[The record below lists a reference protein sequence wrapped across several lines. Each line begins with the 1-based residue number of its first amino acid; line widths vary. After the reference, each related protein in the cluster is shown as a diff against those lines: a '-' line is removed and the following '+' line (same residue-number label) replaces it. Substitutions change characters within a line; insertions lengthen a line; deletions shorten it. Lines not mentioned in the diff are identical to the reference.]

1 MIGRD
6 KKEEEPRCSS
16 GGDVGGEGSVA
27 VSVAK
32 LSSFGGVLVVAGGGS
47 KLGAVR
53 MVFGRTMG
61 VSDENNG
68 VGVRLIR
75 YVAVKIASPQKRL
88 GPLSL
93 RMILILVENWVSTRF
108 TKLGHDYGSIQGY
121 AFLRFRQYSMK
132 LKPDAEN
139 WSLWMA
145 MVEKQPSVAI
155 SAFLRPTSFIN
166 GVVHLFSQR
175 STVDYG
181 LPPSIPHF
189 QRREKVS
196 PNELDLGLG
205 STVCTS
211 LAARNVFSVSHSQ
224 TSSNISRVVPLL
236 GSSTGEI
243 TNFSNKEEVIQE
255 ARQVPPPKEPD
266 KALFCQKK
274 GIQWDNDFNGWVN
287 MSPASTFV
295 MALNEDKVFDEI
307 AKRWS
312 KVTKVPFGTWDGT
325 GRNTVG

>member
-1 MIGRD
+1 
-6 KKEEEPRCSS
+6 
-16 GGDVGGEGSVA
+16 
-27 VSVAK
+27 
-32 LSSFGGVLVVAGGGS
+32 
-47 KLGAVR
+47 
-53 MVFGRTMG
+53 MVN
-61 VSDENNG
+61 S
-68 VGVRLIR
+68 
-75 YVAVKIASPQKRL
+75 

-108 TKLGHDYGSIQGY
+108 TKLGHDYGSIQWY

-166 GVVHLFSQR
+166 GVSQR

-211 LAARNVFSVSHSQ
+211 LAARNVFSVVRGGFA
-224 TSSNISRVVPLL
+224 NRMFV
-236 GSSTGEI
+236 EI
-243 TNFSNKEEVIQE
+243 
-255 ARQVPPPKEPD
+255 
-266 KALFCQKK
+266 QKK
-274 GIQWDNDFNGWVN
+274 GIKWDNDFNGWVN

-312 KVTKVPFGTWDGT
+312 KVTKLPFGTWDGT